1 MKFSVKI
8 HLQLIFVYNSLIFNL
23 KVIFTC
29 NSFIKA
35 SAAFFLLVCVVYI
48 HAYRPHRPT
57 TPRPM
62 HPWRPTRPS
71 PHRPL
76 NKRTS
81 NYNVNVNTNKNRNDN
96 AMLASL
102 MSQLLGNQDNKYPCT
117 GGWPCYEKKV
127 SPVSL
132 VKSEDSAAAA
142 AAVVEPAATAG
153 KVVAAEE
160 DATATAA
167 ATAGDFD
174 FNMDQFAQFQN
185 DEAAEFDE
193 ESEDDDVMFSA

>member
-1 MKFSVKI
+1 
-8 HLQLIFVYNSLIFNL
+8 L
-23 KVIFTC
+23 
-29 NSFIKA
+29 
-35 SAAFFLLVCVVYI
+35 
-48 HAYRPHRPT
+48 
-57 TPRPM
+57 
-62 HPWRPTRPS
+62 
-71 PHRPL
+71 
-76 NKRTS
+76 KRTSS

-142 AAVVEPAATAG
+142 AAVVEPAATAE